1 MPLKA
6 SEVDST
12 CPFSAQELLYR
23 RLERRELNEKGEI
36 DPTRINSVSFKANVE
51 AAPSV
56 MRSLFSAPEDVLH
69 VLCAGRDTS
78 GWLVYAIRVDALPV
92 GLRAGDGR
100 SFDFLPRHI
109 PLEDCGAHSV
119 VACVESADATKSYVK
134 PSAKVI
140 NDFKVKF
147 ALGLKLAY
155 SLR

>member
-1 MPLKA
+1 MQKKCLLGIL
-6 SEVDST
+6 SELPACHRV
-12 CPFSAQELLYR
+12 C
-23 RLERRELNEKGEI
+23 
-36 DPTRINSVSFKANVE
+36 
-51 AAPSV
+51 
-56 MRSLFSAPEDVLH
+56 H
-69 VLCAGRDTS
+69 
-78 GWLVYAIRVDALPV
+78 AIRVDALPV
-92 GLRAGDGR
+92 GLKAGDGR

-119 VACVESADATKSYVK
+119 VACAESADATKSYVK